1 MNQSEQR
8 SLLSNNDF
16 LSEMVIGMSDGV
28 IVPFALTVGLSRVIQ
43 SESVVGMT
51 GIVALAAGAIAM
63 GVGGYLTGKSE
74 TGLYKPVS
82 ESTGSKE
89 EVKSFFANLGMSE
102 ELQAKVAED
111 VIREKQEW
119 SEIITTSE
127 TQTRQHN
134 RQATRTGLTIGLS
147 YALGGLLP
155 VGPYLLMGPATRAL
169 PVSIVI
175 SLLSLMMLGYLKS
188 RVTGLAPIRGILLTT
203 LTGSLAAA
211 GAFIVAKLF
220 TS

>member
-8 SLLSNNDF
+8 PLLSNNDF
-16 LSEMVIGMSDGV
+16 LSELVIGMSDGV
-28 IVPFALTVGLSRVIQ
+28 VVPFALTVGLSRVTE
-43 SESVVGMT
+43 SASVVGMT
-51 GIVALAAGAIAM
+51 GFVALTAGAIAM
-63 GVGGYLTGKSE
+63 GIGGYLTVKSE
-74 TGLYKPVS
+74 TAPYKPVS
-82 ESTGSKE
+82 EPTGSKE

-102 ELQAKVAED
+102 ELQAKVADD

-127 TQTRQHN
+127 TQTRQIN
-134 RQATRTGLTIGLS
+134 RHASRTGLTIGLS

-155 VGPYLLMGPATRAL
+155 VVPYFLLEPATRAF
-169 PVSIVI
+169 PVSIAI
-175 SLLSLMMLGYLKS
+175 SLLSLVVLGYLKS
-188 RVTGLAPIRGILLTT
+188 RVTGLTPIRGILLTT

-220 TS
+220 T